1 MLFAIVAGVAA
12 GWISAVSM
20 IENYGFEAAAGQP
33 QWKERRNATDHPAAP
48 YAFGYFINQ
57 GQVPPPLTSRHFV
70 RSTDD
75 EGHQLRNECLY
86 ELSGMMPAARRWSM
100 GVAGADGS
108 AATLGAG
115 EAIYEA
121 DGSVNIFLSETLA
134 TYLPP
139 VITPQGCSTMSPRS
153 TSWPGPAARSTI
165 CQVGASPLT
174 SACSRYAA

>member
-100 GVAGADGS
+100 GVAGADGA

-121 DGSVNIFLSETLA
+121 DGSVNIFLSEMPVPGNRLM
-134 TYLPP
+134 LPP
-139 VITPQGCSTMSPRS
+139 QVTPLVSLTIHDPQEGDKPLAL
-153 TSWPGPAARSTI
+153 PGIKRVR
-165 CQVGASPLT
+165 C
-174 SACSRYAA
+174 

>member
-20 IENYGFEAAAGQP
+20 IGNYAFEAAAGQP

-86 ELSGMMPAARRWSM
+86 ELSGMMPAPRKSGILPGHLAQDAFPADDFFHADALAAAR
-100 GVAGADGS
+100 ADG
-108 AATLGAG
+108 AG
-115 EAIYEA
+115 DVVLLIAHVPFFA
-121 DGSVNIFLSETLA
+121 
-134 TYLPP
+134 
-139 VITPQGCSTMSPRS
+139 
-153 TSWPGPAARSTI
+153 
-165 CQVGASPLT
+165 
-174 SACSRYAA
+174 